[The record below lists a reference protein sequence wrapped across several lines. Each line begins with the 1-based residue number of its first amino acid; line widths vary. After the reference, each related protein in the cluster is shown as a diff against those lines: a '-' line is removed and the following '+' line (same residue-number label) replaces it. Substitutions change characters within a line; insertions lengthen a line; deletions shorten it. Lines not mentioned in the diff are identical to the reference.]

1 MPSDRGL
8 DMSAAEAALGAKRS
22 RGMVKSVV
30 GKTLINAELIFN
42 AGVRTLPISAGVI
55 GQKSTEVLKK
65 KISRKSPPASKPG
78 EPPRKDTGD
87 LIESIQYNVMKS
99 PRRSATT
106 GRFMSAPVGGG
117 AIKVVISANTPY
129 AQTLEFGK
137 KGKGRGQT
145 MSPRPFF
152 RPTFQNVGIQLLISS
167 QTSRRFVIAERF
179 AARKRGTG
187 GLR

>member
-1 MPSDRGL
+1 MPPDRGL

-55 GQKSTEVLKK
+55 GEKSTEVLKK

-78 EPPRKDTGD
+78 EPPRQDTGD
-87 LIESIQYNVMKS
+87 LIQSIQYNVMKS

-106 GRFMSAPVGGG
+106 GTDERSCRWR
-117 AIKVVISANTPY
+117 AIKVVITRILLMLKHLNLVRRVRVEDKQCLLGHSSTYIPERRYSITDIISNI
-129 AQTLEFGK
+129 K
-137 KGKGRGQT
+137 KIRNCRKVCCR
-145 MSPRPFF
+145 
-152 RPTFQNVGIQLLISS
+152 NVGQEDL
-167 QTSRRFVIAERF
+167 
-179 AARKRGTG
+179 GNG
-187 GLR
+187 